1 MQWIAAFAAF
11 VQIVAMSAI
20 GWASPVWAG
29 SSLGQS
35 TVITTSWVEEW
46 DPALQQWVRIDDA
59 VEASSRRATPRSL
72 ERAEATRRAAVT
84 SSAARFTARLS
95 RQAHKR
101 PLAQYGPFLVLDEHR
116 VAMMGSTDGSSPRHF
131 DAMMRDYPAL
141 TTLEMVEAPG
151 TSNDIAN
158 LAVGRRIRA
167 HGISTYV
174 PSHGSVRSG
183 AVELFLA
190 GVQQCVEPGAWI
202 AVHSWIDNHG
212 REPDDYG
219 PDHAA
224 NRLYLDY
231 YVEMGMSEA
240 DARAF
245 YAMTNS
251 VPHRSAKWLR
261 ADEMLPWTAPRLRKV
276 KPERTPAGRS
286 KLAYSN
292 LRDARWQPS
301 IGYSDVASVALAS
314 LRMDLS
320 KPFLDS

>member
-11 VQIVAMSAI
+11 VQIFAISAI

-29 SSLGQS
+29 SSLGQR

-59 VEASSRRATPRSL
+59 VEASPNPVTNGPL

-84 SSAARFTARLS
+84 SSAARFTARLP
-95 RQAHKR
+95 QPALQR
-101 PLAQYGPFLVLDEHR
+101 PIAQYGPFLVLDDQR
-116 VAMMGSTDGSSPRHF
+116 VAIVGSTDGSSPGHF

-141 TTLEMVEAPG
+141 KTLEMVEAPG

-167 HGISTYV
+167 HGLSTHV

-190 GVQQCVEPGAWI
+190 GVRQSVEPGAWF

-219 PDHAA
+219 PDHPA

-261 ADEMLPWTAPRLRKV
+261 ADEMRRWTTPLL
-276 KPERTPAGRS
+276 ERTPPGSTAAGN
-286 KLAYSN
+286 LVLSN
-292 LRDARWQPS
+292 PRDARWGPS
-301 IGYSDVASVALAS
+301 IGYRDVSSVALAS
-314 LRMDLS
+314 LRIDLS